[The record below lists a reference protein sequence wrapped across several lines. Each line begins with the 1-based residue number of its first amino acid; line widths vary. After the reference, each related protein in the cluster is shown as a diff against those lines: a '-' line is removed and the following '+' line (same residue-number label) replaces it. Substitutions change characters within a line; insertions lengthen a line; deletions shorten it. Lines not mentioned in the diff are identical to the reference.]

1 MFLSMEGKTTK
12 DWRCSVK
19 SITERQRNLNRE
31 TPDIL
36 WRLRMHKHTALP
48 LSFPLHALPISMGKK
63 GTWSSTCLRQRSSL
77 HLAIHYLSSVA
88 AFSVVMSGCF
98 FCGGVEGGVV
108 SLKRICLF
116 FFPISSSC
124 SKSRGITQSFSSC
137 PRDTVSVQK
146 THFRPSS
153 RFHQPVLC
161 HNHQFKK
168 KKLKV
173 KGHIS

>member
-12 DWRCSVK
+12 DWSCSVK

-124 SKSRGITQSFSSC
+124 SKSQEASPNPSVVVHVTQF
-137 PRDTVSVQK
+137 
-146 THFRPSS
+146 
-153 RFHQPVLC
+153 L
-161 HNHQFKK
+161 FKK
-168 KKLKV
+168 RIFARPANF
-173 KGHIS
+173 ISLCSAIIIN